1 MSRLTLSFSSADPL
15 SHLKDLQDRIRK
27 EPQRADLRIF
37 LFQLYCLLGE
47 WGKAA
52 NQLVALE
59 ELDCDALPLV
69 QTYREAVR
77 CEVLRRDVFAGQ
89 RTPLILGDPADWIA
103 WMLEAIKLNVGGRPD
118 EAAGLRQR
126 ALDLAPASAG
136 QLDEKPFVWLAD
148 GDSRLGPILEAI
160 VAGKYY
166 WVPFQRLSRIEIDP
180 PADLRDLVWAP
191 ATLHFANGGSSVAL
205 IPTRYPGSETSG
217 DDRLRLARATEWL
230 ELGADT
236 WAGSGQRMLVTD
248 EGEFALLDIRVV
260 AFDTADG

>member
-47 WGKAA
+47 WVKAA

-59 ELDCDALPLV
+59 ELDPEALPLV

-77 CEVLRRDVFAGQ
+77 CEVLRRDVFAGE

-180 PADLRDLVWAP
+180 PAD
-191 ATLHFANGGSSVAL
+191 S
-205 IPTRYPGSETSG
+205 
-217 DDRLRLARATEWL
+217 ARSR
-230 ELGADT
+230 LGAGDPPLR
-236 WAGSGQRMLVTD
+236 QRRQQRRADSDPLSR
-248 EGEFALLDIRVV
+248 IRNVRRRPPSTRPGNGV
-260 AFDTADG
+260 ARTRS